1 MAALPRQL
9 LKKNLYLELEII
21 HHALKSSRELEAS
34 LQLKEYD
41 LIATIVTSKEISNTK
56 LIFCLNFPVSRLVLV
71 IFNGLF

>member
-41 LIATIVTSKEISNTK
+41 LIATIVASY
-56 LIFCLNFPVSRLVLV
+56 LIRN
-71 IFNGLF
+71 